1 MTIKHMKGGIK
12 MRKGKKHS
20 KAEQSVQNENVQEQT
35 AAAEEEVTQE
45 APEETAAKAAA
56 EAAAEIEAEEQ
67 AADAASSESSEEKG
81 EDAKNEGNDQ
91 IAALEEEISKRD
103 ETIALMHD
111 KLQRQMAEFDN
122 FRKRTEKEKSDM
134 FSMGV
139 ADILKKLLPVVDNF
153 ERGFNTIP
161 EGEEKTQ
168 FAVGMDMVYKQLM
181 KTLEDNKVTPIDAV
195 GKEFDPQFH
204 NAVQHVEKDDVGE
217 NIVVEEY
224 EKGYMYGDTVLRHSM
239 VIVAN

>member
-1 MTIKHMKGGIK
+1 
-12 MRKGKKHS
+12 MRKGNKHA
-20 KAEQSVQNENVQEQT
+20 KDHAP
-35 AAAEEEVTQE
+35 AEEEVKQGLNEEGGVTSE
-45 APEETAAKAAA
+45 APEEAAAKAAA
-56 EAAAEIEAEEQ
+56 EAAADIEKEE
-67 AADAASSESSEEKG
+67 AAGTQNAEEKG
-81 EDAKNEGNDQ
+81 EETAGSAQDASAQGENSSGD
-91 IAALEEEISKRD
+91 AAGKSETDILEEEISKRD

-122 FRKRTEKEKSDM
+122 FRKRTEKEKSEM
-134 FSMGV
+134 FAMGV

-181 KTLEDNKVTPIDAV
+181 KTLEDNKVTPIEAV

-217 NIVVEEY
+217 NIVVEEF

>member
-1 MTIKHMKGGIK
+1 ML
-12 MRKGKKHS
+12 KGKNKHTDAEGKKTGAVPEEEK
-20 KAEQSVQNENVQEQT
+20 KAGDEIRDEVQAEETVQE
-35 AAAEEEVTQE
+35 AN
-45 APEETAAKAAA
+45 AKAAA
-56 EAAAEIEAEEQ
+56 EAAAALEEEEARDAQE
-67 AADAASSESSEEKG
+67 AADGGAASSEGAGGEKS
-81 EDAKNEGNDQ
+81 Q
-91 IAALEEEISKRD
+91 IDELEEEISKRD

-122 FRKRTEKEKSDM
+122 FRKRTEKEKADM
-134 FSMGV
+134 FGMG
-139 ADILKKLLPVVDNF
+139 ASDILKKILPVVDNF

-161 EGEEKTQ
+161 DGEEKTQ
-168 FAVGMDMVYKQLM
+168 FAVGMDMVYKQLLKM
-181 KTLEDNKVTPIDAV
+181 LEDNKVTPIEAV

-217 NIVVEEY
+217 NIVVEEF

>member
-1 MTIKHMKGGIK
+1 MGKN
-12 MRKGKKHS
+12 KKHS
-20 KAEQSVQNENVQEQT
+20 EQAT
-35 AAAEEEVTQE
+35 AAEEEIKQE
-45 APEETAAKAAA
+45 QAAGEAAESPEEEAAKEAAKAAA
-56 EAAAEIEAEEQ
+56 EIENEAGQ
-67 AADAASSESSEEKG
+67 NTGDESKGDDQKDVNETGNEKS
-81 EDAKNEGNDQ
+81 Q
-91 IAALEEEISKRD
+91 IDALEEEISKRD

-122 FRKRTEKEKSDM
+122 FRKRTEKEKSEM
-134 FSMGV
+134 FGMG
-139 ADILKKLLPVVDNF
+139 ATDILKKLLPIVDNF

-161 EGEEKTQ
+161 DGEEKTQ
-168 FAVGMDMVYKQLM
+168 FAVGMDMVYKQLIKM
-181 KTLEDNKVTPIDAV
+181 LEDNKVTPIEAV

-217 NIVVEEY
+217 NIVVEEF

>member
-1 MTIKHMKGGIK
+1 MQRGKRQVLF
-12 MRKGKKHS
+12 RKKKK
-20 KAEQSVQNENVQEQT
+20 KAGDEIRDEVQ
-35 AAAEEEVTQE
+35 A
-45 APEETAAKAAA
+45 EETAQEANAKAAA
-56 EAAAEIEAEEQ
+56 EAAAALEEEEARDAQE
-67 AADAASSESSEEKG
+67 AADGGAASAEGAGGEKS
-81 EDAKNEGNDQ
+81 Q
-91 IAALEEEISKRD
+91 IDELEEEISKRD

-122 FRKRTEKEKSDM
+122 FRKRTEKEKADM
-134 FSMGV
+134 FGMG
-139 ADILKKLLPVVDNF
+139 ASDILKKILPVVDNF

-161 EGEEKTQ
+161 DGEEKTQ
-168 FAVGMDMVYKQLM
+168 FAVGMDMVYKQLLKM
-181 KTLEDNKVTPIDAV
+181 LEDNKVTPIEAV

-217 NIVVEEY
+217 NIVVEEF

>member
-1 MTIKHMKGGIK
+1 MSDDEQIKDKEDLQETPDTQETPEEANA
-12 MRKGKKHS
+12 
-20 KAEQSVQNENVQEQT
+20 KA
-35 AAAEEEVTQE
+35 AAMAAEEE
-45 APEETAAKAAA
+45 ANEETPADA
-56 EAAAEIEAEEQ
+56 EDISEDAGEDLEKEIE
-67 AADAASSESSEEKG
+67 
-81 EDAKNEGNDQ
+81 
-91 IAALEEEISKRD
+91 KRD

-122 FRKRTEKEKSDM
+122 FRKRTEKEKSEM
-134 FSMGV
+134 FAIG
-139 ADILKKLLPVVDNF
+139 ATDILKKLLPIVDNF

-168 FAVGMDMVYKQLM
+168 FAIGMDMVYKQMM
-181 KTLEDNKVTPIDAV
+181 KMLEDCKVTPIEAL

-204 NAVQHVEKDDVGE
+204 NAVSHVEKDDVGE
-217 NIVVEEY
+217 NVIVEEY

>member
-1 MTIKHMKGGIK
+1 
-12 MRKGKKHS
+12 MRKGNKHA
-20 KAEQSVQNENVQEQT
+20 KNHAP
-35 AAAEEEVTQE
+35 AEEEVKQELNEEGGDVTSE

-56 EAAAEIEAEEQ
+56 EAAAEIEKEE
-67 AADAASSESSEEKG
+67 AAGAQNAEEKG
-81 EDAKNEGNDQ
+81 EETAGNAQ
-91 IAALEEEISKRD
+91 EASSGEAAGETAGKSETDILEEEISKRD

-122 FRKRTEKEKSDM
+122 FRKRTEKEKSEM
-134 FSMGV
+134 FAMGA

-181 KTLEDNKVTPIDAV
+181 KTLEDNKVTPIEAV

-217 NIVVEEY
+217 NIVVEEF

>member
-1 MTIKHMKGGIK
+1 MSDDEQIKDK
-12 MRKGKKHS
+12 
-20 KAEQSVQNENVQEQT
+20 EDLQET
-35 AAAEEEVTQE
+35 PDTQE
-45 APEETAAKAAA
+45 TPEEANAKAAA
-56 EAAAEIEAEEQ
+56 MAAEETP
-67 AADAASSESSEEKG
+67 ADAEVISEDAG
-81 EDAKNEGNDQ
+81 ED
-91 IAALEEEISKRD
+91 LEKEIEKRD

-122 FRKRTEKEKSDM
+122 FRKRTEKEKSEM
-134 FSMGV
+134 FAIG
-139 ADILKKLLPVVDNF
+139 ATDILKKLLPIVDNF

-168 FAVGMDMVYKQLM
+168 FAIGMDMVYKQMM
-181 KTLEDNKVTPIDAV
+181 KMLEDCKVTPIEAL

-204 NAVQHVEKDDVGE
+204 NAVSHVEKDDVGE
-217 NIVVEEY
+217 NVIVEEY

>member
-1 MTIKHMKGGIK
+1 MGKN
-12 MRKGKKHS
+12 KKHS
-20 KAEQSVQNENVQEQT
+20 EQAT
-35 AAAEEEVTQE
+35 AAEEEIKQE
-45 APEETAAKAAA
+45 QAAGEATESPEEAAAKEAAKAAA
-56 EAAAEIEAEEQ
+56 EIENEAGQ
-67 AADAASSESSEEKG
+67 NTGDESKGDDQKDVNETGNEKS
-81 EDAKNEGNDQ
+81 Q
-91 IAALEEEISKRD
+91 IDALEEEISKRD

-122 FRKRTEKEKSDM
+122 FRKRTEKEKSEM
-134 FSMGV
+134 FGMG
-139 ADILKKLLPVVDNF
+139 ATDILKKLLPIVDNF

-161 EGEEKTQ
+161 DGEEKTQ
-168 FAVGMDMVYKQLM
+168 FAVGMDMVYKQLIKM
-181 KTLEDNKVTPIDAV
+181 LEDNKVTPIEAV

-217 NIVVEEY
+217 NIVVEEF

>member
-1 MTIKHMKGGIK
+1 MSDDEQIKDKEDLQETPDTQETPEEANA
-12 MRKGKKHS
+12 
-20 KAEQSVQNENVQEQT
+20 KA
-35 AAAEEEVTQE
+35 AAMAAEEE
-45 APEETAAKAAA
+45 ANEETPADA
-56 EAAAEIEAEEQ
+56 EVISEDAGEDLEKEIE
-67 AADAASSESSEEKG
+67 
-81 EDAKNEGNDQ
+81 
-91 IAALEEEISKRD
+91 KRD

-122 FRKRTEKEKSDM
+122 FRKRTEKEKSEM
-134 FSMGV
+134 FAIG
-139 ADILKKLLPVVDNF
+139 ATDILKKLLPIVDNF

-168 FAVGMDMVYKQLM
+168 FAIGMDMVYKQM
-181 KTLEDNKVTPIDAV
+181 IKMLEDCKVTPIEAL

-204 NAVQHVEKDDVGE
+204 NAVSHVEKDDVGE
-217 NIVVEEY
+217 NVIVEEY

>member
-1 MTIKHMKGGIK
+1 MSDDEQIKDKEDLQET
-12 MRKGKKHS
+12 S
-20 KAEQSVQNENVQEQT
+20 DTQETPEEANAKA
-35 AAAEEEVTQE
+35 AAMAAEEE
-45 APEETAAKAAA
+45 ANEETPADA
-56 EAAAEIEAEEQ
+56 EVISEDAGEDLEKEIE
-67 AADAASSESSEEKG
+67 
-81 EDAKNEGNDQ
+81 
-91 IAALEEEISKRD
+91 KRD

-122 FRKRTEKEKSDM
+122 FRKRTEKEKSEM
-134 FSMGV
+134 FAIG
-139 ADILKKLLPVVDNF
+139 ATDILKKLLPIVDNF

-168 FAVGMDMVYKQLM
+168 FAIGMDMVYKQMM
-181 KTLEDNKVTPIDAV
+181 KMLEDCKVTPIEAL

-204 NAVQHVEKDDVGE
+204 NAVSHVEKDDVGE
-217 NIVVEEY
+217 NVIVEEY

>member
-1 MTIKHMKGGIK
+1 MSDDEQIKDKEDLQETPDTQETPEEANA
-12 MRKGKKHS
+12 
-20 KAEQSVQNENVQEQT
+20 KA
-35 AAAEEEVTQE
+35 AAMAAEEE
-45 APEETAAKAAA
+45 ANEETPADA
-56 EAAAEIEAEEQ
+56 EVISEDAGEDLEKEIE
-67 AADAASSESSEEKG
+67 
-81 EDAKNEGNDQ
+81 
-91 IAALEEEISKRD
+91 KRD

-122 FRKRTEKEKSDM
+122 FRKRTEKEKSEM
-134 FSMGV
+134 FAIG
-139 ADILKKLLPVVDNF
+139 ATDILKKLLPIVDNF

-168 FAVGMDMVYKQLM
+168 FAIGMDMVYKQMM
-181 KTLEDNKVTPIDAV
+181 KMLEDCKVTPIEAL

-204 NAVQHVEKDDVGE
+204 NAVSHVEKDDVGE
-217 NIVVEEY
+217 NVIVEEY

>member
-1 MTIKHMKGGIK
+1 
-12 MRKGKKHS
+12 MRKGNKHA
-20 KAEQSVQNENVQEQT
+20 KDHAP
-35 AAAEEEVTQE
+35 AEEEVKQELNEEGGVTSE
-45 APEETAAKAAA
+45 APEEAAAKAAA
-56 EAAAEIEAEEQ
+56 EAAADIEKEEAAGTQNAEEQ
-67 AADAASSESSEEKG
+67 GEETAGSAQDASAQGENSSGDAAGKSET
-81 EDAKNEGNDQ
+81 D
-91 IAALEEEISKRD
+91 ILEEEISKRD

-122 FRKRTEKEKSDM
+122 FRKRTEKEKSEM
-134 FSMGV
+134 FAMGV

-181 KTLEDNKVTPIDAV
+181 KTLEDNKVTPIEAV

-217 NIVVEEY
+217 NIVAEEF

>member
-1 MTIKHMKGGIK
+1 MGKN
-12 MRKGKKHS
+12 KKHS
-20 KAEQSVQNENVQEQT
+20 EQAT
-35 AAAEEEVTQE
+35 AAEEEIKQE
-45 APEETAAKAAA
+45 QAAGEAAESPEEAAAKEAAKAAA
-56 EAAAEIEAEEQ
+56 EIENEAGQ
-67 AADAASSESSEEKG
+67 KTGDESKGDDQKDVNETGNEKS
-81 EDAKNEGNDQ
+81 Q
-91 IAALEEEISKRD
+91 IDALEEEISKRD

-122 FRKRTEKEKSDM
+122 FRKRTEKEKSEM
-134 FSMGV
+134 FGMG
-139 ADILKKLLPVVDNF
+139 ATDILKKLLPIVDNF

-161 EGEEKTQ
+161 DGEEKTQ
-168 FAVGMDMVYKQLM
+168 FAVGMDMVYKQLIKM
-181 KTLEDNKVTPIDAV
+181 LEDNKVTPIEAV

-217 NIVVEEY
+217 NIVVEEF

>member
-1 MTIKHMKGGIK
+1 MGKN
-12 MRKGKKHS
+12 KKHS
-20 KAEQSVQNENVQEQT
+20 EQAT
-35 AAAEEEVTQE
+35 AAEEEIKQE
-45 APEETAAKAAA
+45 QAAGEAAESPEEAAAKEAAKAAA
-56 EAAAEIEAEEQ
+56 EIENEAGQ
-67 AADAASSESSEEKG
+67 NTGDESKGDDQKDVNETGNEKS
-81 EDAKNEGNDQ
+81 Q
-91 IAALEEEISKRD
+91 IDDLEEEISKRD

-122 FRKRTEKEKSDM
+122 FRKRTEKEKSEM
-134 FSMGV
+134 FGMG
-139 ADILKKLLPVVDNF
+139 ATDILKKLLPIVDNF

-161 EGEEKTQ
+161 DGEEKTQ
-168 FAVGMDMVYKQLM
+168 FAVGMDMVYKQLIKM
-181 KTLEDNKVTPIDAV
+181 LEDNKVTPIEAV

-217 NIVVEEY
+217 NIVVEEF

>member
-1 MTIKHMKGGIK
+1 MG
-12 MRKGKKHS
+12 KGKKHS
-20 KAEQSVQNENVQEQT
+20 GSKP
-35 AAAEEEVTQE
+35 AAEEELKQE
-45 APEETAAKAAA
+45 QSPLEDVAEETAETPEEVVSGSENEGDAGTENGENEAAKA
-56 EAAAEIEAEEQ
+56 EA
-67 AADAASSESSEEKG
+67 SET
-81 EDAKNEGNDQ
+81 
-91 IAALEEEISKRD
+91 AALEEEITKRD

-122 FRKRTEKEKSDM
+122 FRKRTEKEKSEM
-134 FSMGV
+134 FSMG
-139 ADILKKLLPVVDNF
+139 ASDILKKLLPVVDNF

-161 EGEEKTQ
+161 DGEEKTQ

-181 KTLEDNKVTPIDAV
+181 KMLEDNKVTPIEAV
-195 GKEFDPQFH
+195 GKEFDPQYH

-217 NIVVEEY
+217 NIVVEEF